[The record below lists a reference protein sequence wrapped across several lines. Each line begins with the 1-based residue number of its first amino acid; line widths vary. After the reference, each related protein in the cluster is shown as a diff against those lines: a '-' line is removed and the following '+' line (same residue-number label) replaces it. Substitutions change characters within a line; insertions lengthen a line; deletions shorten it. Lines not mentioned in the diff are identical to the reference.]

1 MIRVDGGRRGS
12 VEFELVSFWSASI
25 SEIAP
30 RRKDPVP
37 GGMKRKQFQYL
48 ALALGLAGA
57 LGARVA
63 LAAEDVSIPLR
74 EQDIQAAGIETKPV
88 EKGTGSDELVVPGT
102 VTVPPQQL
110 RMVAAPA
117 AGLVET
123 LLVSPDEE
131 VREGDA
137 IATLKSSELIEAQ
150 RAFLQAAADAALANE
165 KLRRDEQLYKE
176 RIIAERRLLV
186 TRAEAAQARSLLD
199 ERGQL
204 LALDG
209 MTEPAIEA
217 LRKERKLAAALTVRA
232 PMSGV
237 ILTRH
242 ATVGDRVMASAPLVT
257 IARLNPIWVNLQIP
271 IGRAAGLDRTDKV
284 VLPSLGVEGRLIRIG
299 RTADPATQSV
309 SAVAEFSPG
318 KTPIRPGQAV
328 QAILRLKG
336 TGGTLWRVP
345 ADAVV
350 HFRDKDWV
358 FLRSPDGFR
367 AVPVGLV
374 SETPQYASIQG
385 PLTTSDQVATR
396 GMLTL
401 LAELAA
407 KDPSAK

>member
-1 MIRVDGGRRGS
+1 
-12 VEFELVSFWSASI
+12 
-25 SEIAP
+25 
-30 RRKDPVP
+30 
-37 GGMKRKQFQYL
+37 MKRKPFQYL
-48 ALALGLAGA
+48 VLAFGLAGA
-57 LGARVA
+57 LRASAG
-63 LAAEDVSIPLR
+63 LAADDISIPLR

-88 EKGTGSDELVVPGT
+88 EKGSGSDELVVPGT

-131 VREGDA
+131 VKAGDP

-209 MTEPAIEA
+209 MTEPAIES
-217 LRKERKLAAALTVRA
+217 LRKERKLAAALVVRA
-232 PMSGV
+232 PMAGV
-237 ILTRH
+237 ILARH

-271 IGRAAGLDRTDKV
+271 IGRAAGLDRADKV

-309 SAVAEFSPG
+309 TAVAEFAPG
-318 KTPIRPGQAV
+318 KSPIRPGQAV

-336 TGGTLWRVP
+336 SGGSLWRVP

-350 HFRDKDWV
+350 HFREKDWV
-358 FLRSPDGFR
+358 FLRSADGFR
-367 AVPVGLV
+367 AVPIALV

-385 PLTTSDQVATR
+385 PLSTADQVATR

>member
-1 MIRVDGGRRGS
+1 
-12 VEFELVSFWSASI
+12 
-25 SEIAP
+25 
-30 RRKDPVP
+30 
-37 GGMKRKQFQYL
+37 MKRKRFQCL
-48 ALALGLAGA
+48 VFAFGLAGA
-57 LGARVA
+57 LGAGVGR
-63 LAAEDVSIPLR
+63 AAEDVSIPLR

-88 EKGTGSDELVVPGT
+88 EKGSGSDELVVPGT
-102 VTVPPQQL
+102 VAVPPQQL

-131 VREGDA
+131 VKEGDP

-150 RAFLQAAADAALANE
+150 RAFLQAAADAALAAE

-176 RIIAERRLLV
+176 RIIAERRVLV

-209 MTEPAIEA
+209 MTEQAIET
-217 LRKERKLAAALTVRA
+217 LRKERKLGAALTVRA
-232 PMSGV
+232 PVSGV
-237 ILTRH
+237 ILARH

-257 IARLNPIWVNLQIP
+257 IARLNPIWVNLQVP
-271 IGRAAGLDRTDKV
+271 IGRASGLDRTDRV
-284 VLPSLGVEGRLIRIG
+284 VLPSLGVEGKLIRIG
-299 RTADPATQSV
+299 RTADPATQSIT
-309 SAVAEFSPG
+309 AVAEFSPG
-318 KTPIRPGQAV
+318 KSPIRPGQAV
-328 QAILRLKG
+328 QAILRIKG

-358 FLRSPDGFR
+358 FLRSADGFR
-367 AVPVGLV
+367 AVPVALV
-374 SETPQYASIQG
+374 SETPQHASIQG
-385 PLTTSDQVATR
+385 PLVAADQVATR

-407 KDPSAK
+407 KEPSAK